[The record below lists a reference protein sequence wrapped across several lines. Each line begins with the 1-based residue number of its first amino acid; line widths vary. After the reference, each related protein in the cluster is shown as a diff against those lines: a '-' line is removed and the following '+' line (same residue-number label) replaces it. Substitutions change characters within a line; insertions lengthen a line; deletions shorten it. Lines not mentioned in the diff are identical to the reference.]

1 MRKQQN
7 VGEMVVLALSNFRA
21 EQTSFARI
29 LKVVLTSNRS
39 TGTDVKL
46 IPEAFQMTKDPHILS
61 EDQIS

>member
-1 MRKQQN
+1 
-7 VGEMVVLALSNFRA
+7 MVVLALSNFRA